1 MSLVPWEI
9 ETSDDGTAW
18 RTLGFVTTG
27 GFNPYR
33 WNEKADA
40 EREMRRLVP
49 AGFRRVVRA
58 RSMMEEK
65 IH

>member
-9 ETSDDGTAW
+9 ETSDDGDHW

-33 WNEKADA
+33 WNCKEDA
-40 EREMRRLVP
+40 EREMKRLVP
-49 AGFRRVVRA
+49 AGFRRVVKA
-58 RSMMEEK
+58 RSAMPEK
-65 IH
+65 EY